1 MTALLVCGYV
11 CDAFKGMCHG
21 PPPSTAGGSGVHG
34 AGGGGGEPALRPRER
49 AQTHCLNHEP
59 VDLGSCHG
67 DLGRAGFFC

>member
-49 AQTHCLNHEP
+49 AHT
-59 VDLGSCHG
+59 
-67 DLGRAGFFC
+67 A